1 MKITAKTDTYVST
14 PWGAGITVLA
24 GEIKK
29 VGDDI
34 GYECIQ
40 AGCTEVR
47 DEPKPKPKP
56 KPKLKKKKSVKKKE
70 TDIIIEV

>member
-24 GEIKK
+24 GEIKT

-56 KPKLKKKKSVKKKE
+56 KLKKKKSVKKKE

>member
-47 DEPKPKPKP
+47 DEPKPK
-56 KPKLKKKKSVKKKE
+56 LKKKKSVKKKE